1 MKNLVSKFRTLIF
14 VLICAAVSF
23 SLLNSITVNLAYAG
37 DEEEI
42 EDGFEE
48 AEGLEIE
55 DDPQLIPGRSE
66 MMHDSNIIDAE
77 TPTPSISSDSLQ
89 EIDENEIVR
98 RKKKELEADQLYM
111 DGRKSFIQGDYE
123 TAVREFI
130 SAQVRLTEVSRSQ
143 ERVVKKQKLIDQLLA
158 FTYEEWAERTAK
170 DARVLVKPDHFED
183 AIEKY
188 QKVIEKDPGR
198 KKEIYK
204 KITSLRNSIKQ
215 AEFKER
221 TSAKNVDP
229 EKPTRDTNIEIKL
242 AQGRVYFNNKRYSDA
257 REIFEQVILKDP
269 YNISATQFLKR
280 INEKLIDA
288 AAERHKVMVADRMA
302 EVKWKWNDPVAPLVS
317 PEVIV
322 DSSQPIRKM
331 LRAGEGIWS
340 KLENI
345 IIPKIIFEE
354 AGIHSVIKYLKSRS
368 RELDPDGEGVNIF
381 LQLSVGTTG
390 QTPEEE
396 VEENEGDELEF
407 EDFED
412 FEDSHEEGESEDEGD
427 TSSSG
432 GEITITMDFDNIPLG
447 ETIRYICQGAGLK
460 YKVETHAII
469 IASQDIPFDELET
482 RFYPIEAGFLK
493 ATATIESKGGLEGVD
508 ASSKKALI
516 DPKKLFEGY
525 GVEFP
530 AGAKITFDQRTSK
543 LIVTNTPGNLRK
555 VEKVLVELNIQP
567 AQVTI
572 EAKFIEIA
580 QNDLEELGF
589 EWAFKGEVIKNRNN
603 PDVLTFDGQGG
614 PDFKLSN
621 NFAFKPIGNQSDTS
635 PQNISKGLRFLGND
649 ELLAVNS
656 IIGDLMFDTI
666 IHALEQK
673 DSTEVLSAPKITTV
687 SGETAV
693 IKVIEEHYFP
703 ESYTEPELQAATG
716 GQDNAAG
723 ATIKPSTPEFG
734 EATEVGVILT
744 VTPTVA
750 SDGYSIELDLEP
762 QVVEADKNIN
772 DSYNYNVELGG
783 DTIEVKVERPIVSR
797 RLIQTRV
804 IVWDGETVV
813 LGGMI
818 KENIVSRDDKIPY
831 LADIPVFGRLF
842 KNKSE
847 NSRKTNLLIFVTARL
862 VNPAGLPIR
871 TADIR
876 GLPDFRR

>member
-1 MKNLVSKFRTLIF
+1 MKNLVSKLRTLIYAIVLTLVSFF
-14 VLICAAVSF
+14 VLNSMAVD
-23 SLLNSITVNLAYAG
+23 SLYAG
-37 DEEEI
+37 DLDE
-42 EDGFEE
+42 FEE
-48 AEGLEIE
+48 VEDIEIE
-55 DDPQLIPGRSE
+55 DDIQLVPVESKMIQE
-66 MMHDSNIIDAE
+66 KNFMDSNTVDV
-77 TPTPSISSDSLQ
+77 SSKYTNSL
-89 EIDENEIVR
+89 EGIDENEIVR
-98 RKKKELEADQLYM
+98 RKEKELEADQLYM

-123 TAVREFI
+123 TAVRKFI
-130 SAQVRLTEVSRSQ
+130 SAQVKLTEVSRSE

-158 FTYEEWAERTAK
+158 FTYEEWAERIAK
-170 DARVLVKPDHFED
+170 DAKVLVKLDKFED

-204 KITSLRNSIKQ
+204 KISSLRNSIKQ

-229 EKPTRDTNIEIKL
+229 EKATRDTNIDIKL
-242 AQGRVYFNNKRYSDA
+242 AQGKVYFNNKRYSDA
-257 REIFEQVILKDP
+257 REMFEQVILKDP

-288 AAERHKVMVADRMA
+288 AAERHKVMVSDRMA

-317 PEVIV
+317 PDIV
-322 DSSQPIRKM
+322 VESSQPVKKM
-331 LRAGEGIWS
+331 LRGGEGIWS

-381 LQLSVGTTG
+381 LQLSIGTASQG
-390 QTPEEE
+390 
-396 VEENEGDELEF
+396 VEEDTEDDSEDDLEF
-407 EDFED
+407 EDFDDEQ
-412 FEDSHEEGESEDEGD
+412 EDEED
-427 TSSSG
+427 EEDEEDSSSG

-447 ETIRYICQGAGLK
+447 EAIRYICQGAGLK

-493 ATATIESKGGLEGVD
+493 AKATLEARGGLEGVESGNKKGLLD
-508 ASSKKALI
+508 PKAL
-516 DPKKLFEGY
+516 FQGY
-525 GVEFP
+525 GVDFP

-543 LIVTNTPGNLRK
+543 LIVTNTPANLRK

-567 AQVTI
+567 VQVTI

-589 EWAFKGEVIKNRNN
+589 EWAFKGEVVKDQNN

-621 NFAFKPIGNQSDTS
+621 NFVFKPIGNQSDTS
-635 PQNISKGLRFLGND
+635 TENISKGLRFLGND
-649 ELLAVNS
+649 EFLKVNS

-673 DSTEVLSAPKITTV
+673 DSTEVLSSPKITTV
-687 SGETAV
+687 SGETAI
-693 IKVIEEHYFP
+693 IKVIEEHFFP
-703 ESYTEPELQAATG
+703 ESFTEPELQAAVG
-716 GQDNAAG
+716 GVDNASG

-734 EATEVGVILT
+734 AATEVGVILT

-762 QVVEADKNIN
+762 QVVEADKDIN
-772 DSYNYNVELGG
+772 DSYNYTVNLGG
-783 DTIEVKVERPIVSR
+783 DDFEVKVERPIVSR

-818 KENIVSRDDKIPY
+818 RENVISRDDKIPF
-831 LADIPVFGRLF
+831 LGDIPVFGRLF
-842 KNKSE
+842 KNESE